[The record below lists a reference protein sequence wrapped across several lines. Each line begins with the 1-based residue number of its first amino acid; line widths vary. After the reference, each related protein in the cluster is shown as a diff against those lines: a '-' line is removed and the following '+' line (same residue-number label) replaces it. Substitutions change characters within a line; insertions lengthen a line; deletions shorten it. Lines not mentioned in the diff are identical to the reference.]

1 MPHIMSDNGHIDPFS
16 IKNQEIL
23 LAAKSTWSNLTIEKL
38 VSLISSFPDYHLPQ
52 DVLFETANEKK
63 LIKDNRDYYQG
74 VSVWLEK
81 LAAEKPLSPDAKS
94 TNYKYFEP
102 CAEILAAQLKLLE
115 GVHPRSVL
123 SDYFESDF
131 HAWGSFIHSH
141 CRNQLNKSGL
151 LDYPLGHGKTE
162 SSNNNSELLQEHD
175 EREITLIP
183 SDNHQTNKP
192 HYSWYESPED
202 CLTDLASA
210 IAQQDPKFDKGCW
223 VPYRKKVSQHDR
235 NIKNCRE
242 LQSEY
247 LLPNG
252 DVFMTGKRKKIP
264 KQFKSTKGFGHS

>member
-16 IKNQEIL
+16 IKNQRIL
-23 LAAKSTWSNLTIEKL
+23 QATQPMWSNLTLKEL
-38 VSLISSFPDYHLPQ
+38 AFLIRLFPDCHLPQ
-52 DVLFETANEKK
+52 DVLFETAGEKK
-63 LIKDNRDYYQG
+63 IINTYRHAYKG
-74 VSVWLEK
+74 ISVCFEYLAEEK
-81 LAAEKPLSPDAKS
+81 ELSPDVFRA
-94 TNYKYFEP
+94 NYNYYQP
-102 CAEILAAQLKLLE
+102 YAELFAAQLKLLE

-123 SDYFESDF
+123 SDYFESPLY
-131 HAWGSFIHSH
+131 AWGSFIYSH
-141 CRNQLNKSGL
+141 CRNQLNNSGL
-151 LDYPLGHGKTE
+151 LGKPLIYGKTKAI
-162 SSNNNSELLQEHD
+162 NNNSKRLRRYD
-175 EREITLIP
+175 KREITAIP